1 MFCIALS
8 DVSNI
13 TAMKKFQ
20 LDILWDIEKL
30 LIAYYGDN
38 YRQVLAKGRLSG
50 DEKALNV
57 LNALEKLISDLGLD
71 LAKGENL

>member
-1 MFCIALS
+1 
-8 DVSNI
+8 
-13 TAMKKFQ
+13 MKKFQ

-30 LIAYYGDN
+30 LIAYYGDK
-38 YRQVLAKGRLSG
+38 YKQVLAKGRLSG